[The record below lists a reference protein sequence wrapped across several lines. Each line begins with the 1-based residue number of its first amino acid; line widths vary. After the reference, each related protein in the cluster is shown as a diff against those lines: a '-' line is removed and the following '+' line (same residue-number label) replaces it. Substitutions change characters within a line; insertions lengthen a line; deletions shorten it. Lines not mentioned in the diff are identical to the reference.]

1 MIDLR
6 IIKRYN
12 AYYRG
17 WCLAFGE
24 HTTNYEE
31 KQDINW
37 LFGEERI
44 GLIVSPGLRKQAQRE
59 FLGHHEKIPEFVLS
73 DEMVRIN
80 KFNYRLKNDT
90 DRVNVK
96 RMKDFF
102 LSSQDMHM
110 FLCNHLFYPRTKIIT
125 FAKEKPIIIMYKEM
139 QPLKLIIK

>member
-1 MIDLR
+1 MIELR

-24 HTTNYEE
+24 HTCNYEE

-37 LFGEERI
+37 LFGEQRI
-44 GLIVSPGLRKQAQRE
+44 GLIVSSGLRRQVQRE

-73 DEMVRIN
+73 DGMVRIN
-80 KFNYRLKNDT
+80 EFNYSLKNDI
-90 DRVNVK
+90 DRVNVE

-102 LSSQDMHM
+102 LSSRDMHM
-110 FLCNHLFYPRTKIIT
+110 FLCNHLFYPRMKIIT
-125 FAKEKPIIIMYKEM
+125 FAKEKPILIMYKEM
-139 QPLKLIIK
+139 QPLKLIIE